1 MNATSLDNTHNQ
13 LSLLSAGYLEIN
25 QGFDKITMLAS
36 LICDEC
42 SAFISFLNK
51 QQQLIHPADRFSSS
65 DLQLINYYSTQCLD
79 NNDVFE
85 VKDCHAGSAEIETF
99 LKEKISF
106 RFFAACRI
114 KDINGVTAGVLYVTG
129 KEPGSLLP
137 KQKKSLQLL
146 ASQAAEVV
154 DARQQREE
162 FKHFDKLFHVSKD
175 LICVV
180 GPNGFFQ
187 KINPAFEV
195 VLGWDSSRLLET
207 SLFELVYKEDA
218 TGTLKEVAKL
228 TSGSSIINFTNRI
241 RCSNGEFKW
250 LQWMASP
257 DPLTGS
263 FFAIARDI
271 SEEKRREMKLK
282 ISENNLKSFF
292 EHSQGLM
299 CTHDTQGRF
308 ISVNEAG
315 AGMLGYK
322 AAEVL
327 RMSLFDLVP
336 EKYHVSLK
344 GYLAEIN
351 ATGKSTGIMV
361 TQHKEG
367 HQKIWMYNNVLEKN
381 GDGRDYIIGNAI
393 DITERHL
400 LERDLKKT
408 KELLEQTSNVA
419 RVGGWEYDLKKGTI
433 YWSNVT
439 KVIHEVA
446 HDYQPTLESALAF
459 YARDCRNKITEAL
472 TLAITEGKSWEM
484 ELQIITA
491 KGNLLWV
498 RAKGNAELEN
508 GICKRLY
515 GTFQDIDERKK
526 ASLALSMER
535 SRLLAFVEHA
545 PAAVAMFDR
554 NLKYIA
560 VSKRWI
566 EEYKLENKDLI
577 GISHYDVF
585 PNLSDAWKEI
595 HALCLNGAVEKNN
608 EDVWTPPGWQ
618 HEQYLRWEV
627 RPWYQYDGT
636 IGGIMMF
643 TQDITEMCLQR
654 EELRKAK
661 KNAEL
666 ASIAKSEF
674 LANMSHEI
682 RTPLNGVIGFTDLVL
697 KTSLDDTQ
705 KQYLSI
711 VNQSGNALLN
721 IINDILDFSKI
732 EAGKLELDVAKCDL
746 LEITGQ
752 VADIISFQAQNKG
765 LELLLNVP
773 YYLPRFIWVDEIRLK
788 QVLINLIGNAVKFTQ
803 EGEIE
808 LKIAFIKTE
817 DTGNVVLRFEVR
829 DSGIGIPLEKQDKI
843 FEAFL
848 QEDASTTRKYGGTGL
863 GLTISNKLLGLMGSS
878 LKLESEFGKG
888 SRFYFDLALKAED
901 EHHTEAER
909 IEKIKKVLVVDDNDN
924 NRLIVKQMLLLK
936 EITTVEARN
945 GFEALN
951 LLAAG
956 ESFDVVFMDYHMP
969 YMNGVETIRKIREN
983 FAHLQ
988 QLQKIVLL
996 HSSADDQ
1003 SVIRAC
1009 EELKISYRLAKP
1021 IKMREMDS
1029 ILSRIMLKEQT
1040 GVKRAEIAPAEAIG
1054 EEIKVLIA
1062 EDNNVNR
1069 LLAKTIV
1076 KRIAPNATI
1085 IEAANGKEA
1094 LQYYQQLNPSIVLMD
1109 IQMPEMNGYEA
1120 TRHIRALE
1128 AGNTH
1133 VPVIALTAG
1142 NVKGEKE
1149 KCLNAGM
1156 DDFLAKPFVE
1166 QDLDDLFA
1174 RWIRQNA
1181 KEAPTLPAKQDVAKH
1196 FDLQLVISFLDDMSF
1211 LDEFL
1216 QLTKEELGIA
1226 LNDLQMLAK
1235 QKDLKALKAAG
1246 HKLKGTALAAGMHE
1260 LSRIAHQVE
1269 HLQIFNEIQVNALV
1283 NNAGEEIAIILA
1295 CVDAVD
1301 VAVLKIA

>member
-1 MNATSLDNTHNQ
+1 MNATSLDYTENRLQ
-13 LSLLSAGYLEIN
+13 LSAGGHYETN
-25 QGFDKITMLAS
+25 QGFDKIITMAS
-36 LICDEC
+36 LVCDER
-42 SAFISFLNK
+42 SAFISLFNNQRK
-51 QQQLIHPADRFSSS
+51 LIHQNKKFSSC
-65 DLQLINYYSTQCLD
+65 DIQLLNNYCAQCFD
-79 NNDVFE
+79 NNNVFE
-85 VKDCHAGSAEIETF
+85 VKDCQAIEIQTADSS
-99 LKEKISF
+99 KEKISF
-106 RFFAACRI
+106 RSFAACGI
-114 KDINGVTAGVLYVTG
+114 KDANGNTIAVLYVTG
-129 KEPGSLLP
+129 EEPGSLSS

-146 ASQAAEVV
+146 AMQAAEII
-154 DARQQREE
+154 DAGRQREE
-162 FKHFDKLFHVSKD
+162 LKHFDKLFHVSKD

-180 GPNGFFQ
+180 GADGFFQ
-187 KINPAFEV
+187 KINPAFEE
-195 VLGWDSSRLLET
+195 VLGWPRKKLLET
-207 SLFELVYKEDA
+207 SLFELVHREDA
-218 TGTLKEVAKL
+218 TGTLKEIAKL
-228 TSGSSIINFTNRI
+228 TSGNSIIKFTNRI

-257 DPLTGS
+257 EPLTGS

-271 SEEKRREMKLK
+271 SEEKTREMKLK
-282 ISENNLKSFF
+282 MSEQNLKAFF

-299 CTHDTQGRF
+299 CTHDTAGRF

-315 AGMLGYK
+315 AGMLGYN

-327 RMSLFDLVP
+327 KMSLFDLVP
-336 EKYHVSLK
+336 VKYHASLK
-344 GYLAEIN
+344 EYLAEIN
-351 ATGKSTGIMV
+351 AKGKSSGIMV

-367 HQKIWMYNNVLEKN
+367 HNKIWMYNNVLEKN
-381 GDGRDYIIGNAI
+381 SDGRDYIIGNAI

-408 KELLEQTSNVA
+408 KELLEQTSHVA

-433 YWSNVT
+433 YWSDVI
-439 KVIHEVA
+439 KMIHEVEPG
-446 HDYQPTLESALAF
+446 YQPTLEASIAF
-459 YARDCRNKITEAL
+459 YTMDCRNKITEAL
-472 TLAITEGKSWEM
+472 ALAISEGKSWEL
-484 ELQIITA
+484 ELQVITA
-491 KGNLLWV
+491 KGKLLWV
-498 RAKGNAELEN
+498 RAKGNAEMEN
-508 GICKRLY
+508 GVCKRLY
-515 GTFQDIDERKK
+515 GTLQDIDERKK
-526 ASLALSMER
+526 AALALSMER

-554 NLKYIA
+554 ELKYIA

-566 EEYKLENKDLI
+566 EEYRLENKDLV
-577 GISHYDVF
+577 GLSHYDVF
-585 PNLSDAWKEI
+585 PHLPQAWRDVNER
-595 HALCLNGAVEKNN
+595 CLNGAVEKKE
-608 EDVWTPPGWQ
+608 EDVWMPPGWQ
-618 HEQYLRWEV
+618 HEQYLRWEI
-627 RPWYQYDGT
+627 RPWYQFDGA

-643 TQDITEMCLQR
+643 TQDITEICLQR

-661 KNAEL
+661 QNAEL

-697 KTSLDDTQ
+697 KTALDDTQ
-705 KQYLSI
+705 QQYVSI
-711 VNQSGNALLN
+711 INQSGNALLN

-746 LEITGQ
+746 LELTGQ

-817 DTGNVVLRFEVR
+817 ETGNVVLRFEVR

-878 LKLESEFGKG
+878 LKLESEPGKG
-888 SRFYFDLALKAED
+888 SRFYFDLTLKAED
-901 EHHTEAER
+901 HYTQSER
-909 IEKIKKVLVVDDNDN
+909 VERVKKVLVVDDNDN

-936 EITTVEARN
+936 DITTVEARN

-996 HSSADDQ
+996 HSSSDDQ

-1009 EELKISYRLAKP
+1009 EELKIAYRLAKP

-1029 ILSRIMLKEQT
+1029 ILSRIMLKEQA
-1040 GVKRAEIAPAEAIG
+1040 GAKSAEVAAI
-1054 EEIKVLIA
+1054 ETTTEKIKVLIA

-1085 IEAANGKEA
+1085 IEASNGKEA
-1094 LQYYQQLNPSIVLMD
+1094 LQYFRQSNPSIVLMD

-1120 TRHIRALE
+1120 TRYIRAME
-1128 AGNTH
+1128 TGKH
-1133 VPVIALTAG
+1133 IPVIALTAG
-1142 NVKGEKE
+1142 NVKGERE
-1149 KCLNAGM
+1149 KCLDAGM

-1166 QDLDDLFA
+1166 HDLDIIFSK
-1174 RWIRQNA
+1174 WITHSE
-1181 KEAPTLPAKQDVAKH
+1181 KELIETTTSTTDKTKH
-1196 FDLQLVISFLDDMSF
+1196 FNLQQVISLLDDMSA

-1216 QLTKEELGIA
+1216 QLTKDELGIA
-1226 LNDLQMLAK
+1226 LHELQMIAQ
-1235 QKDLKALKAAG
+1235 QKDLKALNAAG

-1260 LSRIAHQVE
+1260 LSGIANEIE
-1269 HLQIFNEIQVNALV
+1269 HLKVFNETQVDVLI
-1283 NNAGEEIAIILA
+1283 NNTAEEIAIILA
-1295 CVDAVD
+1295 CIDTVDI
-1301 VAVLKIA
+1301 AVLNIT